1 MPAELRPRRRR
12 RDVVG
17 RCRGLGRGAGPDLS
31 RNVDRALAAAA
42 LPAGPVSSARPRGA
56 GDRRPAMIRAAL
68 SWALASRLWQ
78 GRTGAI
84 RLLTGYRLCLSLFQ
98 GTR

>member
-1 MPAELRPRRRR
+1 MSWADVAVSAGALVPIYLGMLIGRWLRRHCPP
-12 RDVVG
+12 
-17 RCRGLGRGAGPDLS
+17 GLF
-31 RNVDRALAAAA
+31 RALVLAA
-42 LPAGPVSSARPRGA
+42 LAIGGLQ
-56 GDRRPAMIRAAL
+56 MIRAAL

-98 GTR
+98 GAR